1 MSKIFSLPVQSLF
14 ISRIVYT
21 INWFNISSIFY
32 LISSDFGEDI
42 SLLGYITS
50 SFVIGVGLFQIP
62 AGLLSTK
69 VGIMKMA
76 AFGIL
81 FSSFMSLLTGLTN
94 DSYQLMI
101 LRFFVGIGMACF
113 FAPSFVLISKLLG
126 NNSHG
131 FGIGL
136 LNSAH
141 AIGGILGVFGWVI
154 IGEFIGWRSSLF
166 LSGILGLLC
175 GIFLVLILK
184 NYNSVSFTKI
194 KLNIH
199 EIRNIL
205 FHRSFIILGI
215 TLLSFQIGA
224 ILLLTFV
231 IFYLV
236 NDLQVHPTYAGIIAG
251 LSFVVGIFSSPI
263 FGKIY
268 DRISDPKNLLFFSSI
283 ISAICISLLYFDSIL
298 ITIFSILISSIF
310 LSAGFV
316 IVYAKTK
323 QISHHSNPK
332 YQTLAISHV
341 NSIGL
346 SGSFFV
352 PYLFSYFV
360 NNYGYSIS
368 WFLGGIIIIIFSI
381 PILKFKS

>member
-1 MSKIFSLPVQSLF
+1 MSKIFSLSIQSLL
-14 ISRIVYT
+14 ISRVVYT

-32 LISSDFGEDI
+32 LISFDFGQGI
-42 SLLGYITS
+42 SILGYITS
-50 SFVIGVGLFQIP
+50 SFVLGVGLFQIP
-62 AGLLSTK
+62 AGLLSAKIGITK
-69 VGIMKMA
+69 IAV
-76 AFGIL
+76 FGIL

-126 NNSHG
+126 SNSDG

-154 IGEFIGWRSSLF
+154 LGEFIGWRSSLL
-166 LSGILGLLC
+166 LSGVLGLLC
-175 GIFLVLILK
+175 GLFLTFILK
-184 NYNSVSFTKI
+184 NDKDVNFAKI
-194 KLNIH
+194 KLNYK
-199 EIRNIL
+199 EIKNIL
-205 FHRSFIILGI
+205 FNKSFFILGL
-215 TLLSFQIGA
+215 TLLSFQISA

-231 IFYLV
+231 IFYLI
-236 NDLQVHPTYAGIIAG
+236 NDLQVHPSLAGIIAG
-251 LSFVVGIFSSPI
+251 LSFVVGMFSSPI
-263 FGKIY
+263 FGKIF
-268 DRISDPKNLLFFSSI
+268 DKIADPKNLLLISSI
-283 ISAICISLLYFDSIL
+283 ISAICISILYFDSIL

-323 QISHHSNPK
+323 QISKNHNPK
-332 YQTLAISHV
+332 FQTLAISHV

-346 SGSFFV
+346 SGSFFI
-352 PYLFSYFV
+352 PYIFSYLV

-368 WFLGGIIIIIFSI
+368 WLLGGIIIMAFSI

>member
-1 MSKIFSLPVQSLF
+1 MSKIFSLSIQSLL
-14 ISRIVYT
+14 ISRVVYT

-32 LISSDFGEDI
+32 LISYDFGQDI
-42 SLLGYITS
+42 SILGYITS
-50 SFVIGVGLFQIP
+50 SFVLGVGLFQIP
-62 AGLLSTK
+62 AGILSAKIGITK
-69 VGIMKMA
+69 IAV
-76 AFGIL
+76 FGIL
-81 FSSFMSLLTGLTN
+81 FSSFMSLLTGLTS

-126 NNSHG
+126 SNSDG

-141 AIGGILGVFGWVI
+141 AIGGIFGVFGWVI
-154 IGEFIGWRSSLF
+154 LGEFIGWRSSLLF
-166 LSGILGLLC
+166 SGILGLLC
-175 GIFLVLILK
+175 GLFLILILK
-184 NYNSVSFTKI
+184 NEKAVNFAKI
-194 KLNIH
+194 KLNYE
-199 EIRNIL
+199 EIKNIL
-205 FHRSFIILGI
+205 SNKSFFILGL

-231 IFYLV
+231 IFYLI
-236 NDLQVHPTYAGIIAG
+236 NDLQVHPSLAGIIAG

-268 DRISDPKNLLFFSSI
+268 DKIIDPKNLLLISSI

-323 QISHHSNPK
+323 QISNNHNPK
-332 YQTLAISHV
+332 FQTLAISHV

-346 SGSFFV
+346 SGSFFI
-352 PYLFSYFV
+352 PYIFSYLV

-368 WFLGGIIIIIFSI
+368 WLLGGIIIMAFSI

>member
-1 MSKIFSLPVQSLF
+1 MSKIFSLSIQSLL
-14 ISRIVYT
+14 ISRVVYT

-32 LISSDFGEDI
+32 LISYDFGQDI
-42 SLLGYITS
+42 SILGYITS
-50 SFVIGVGLFQIP
+50 SFVLGVGLFQIP
-62 AGLLSTK
+62 AGLLSAKIGITK
-69 VGIMKMA
+69 IAV
-76 AFGIL
+76 FGIL
-81 FSSFMSLLTGLTN
+81 FSSSMSLLTGLTS

-126 NNSHG
+126 SNSDG

-154 IGEFIGWRSSLF
+154 LGEFIGWRSSLL

-175 GIFLVLILK
+175 GLFLTFILK
-184 NYNSVSFTKI
+184 NDQAVNFAKI
-194 KLNIH
+194 KLNFR
-199 EIRNIL
+199 EIKNIL
-205 FHRSFIILGI
+205 FNKSFFILGL

-231 IFYLV
+231 IFYLI
-236 NDLQVHPTYAGIIAG
+236 NDLYIHPSLAGTIAG
-251 LSFVVGIFSSPI
+251 LSFIVGIFSSPL

-268 DRISDPKNLLFFSSI
+268 DNIIDPKNLLLASSL
-283 ISAICISLLYFDSIL
+283 ISAICISLLYFESIL
-298 ITIFSILISSIF
+298 ITLFSILISSIF

-323 QISHHSNPK
+323 QISNNRNLK
-332 YQTLAISHV
+332 FQTLAISHV

-346 SGSFFV
+346 SGSFFI
-352 PYLFSYFV
+352 PYIFSYLV

-368 WFLGGIIIIIFSI
+368 WLLGGIIIMVFSI